1 MLWFYLI
8 KIIIF
13 CISLLSWFIT
23 FLINPIHSAFCL
35 IIIFLLTSLLFL
47 ILNIKFLGFIILIL
61 YAGAISILFLFITF
75 TINIRYSQVLEQKIL
90 EQKIFV
96 YLSLIK
102 LASIITLYIEFII
115 PKKTSSNT
123 IWLYKLNT
131 LWNLDTGLDSFL
143 IGRYLFSEEYYL
155 YFLMTGLI
163 LFFAMITVVLIT
175 KQFLKNN

>member
-1 MLWFYLI
+1 MIWFYLI

-13 CISLLSWFIT
+13 CITLLSWFIT

-35 IIIFLLTSLLFL
+35 IIIFLLTSFLFL
-47 ILNIKFLGFIILIL
+47 ILNIKFLGFVILIL

-75 TINIRYSQVLEQKIL
+75 TINVKFSQIIKEKVLEQR
-90 EQKIFV
+90 IFV
-96 YLSLIK
+96 YLALTK
-102 LASIITLYIEFII
+102 LSWIAFLYQDYII
-115 PKKTSSNT
+115 PKKTVANCD
-123 IWLYKLNT
+123 WLYKLNA

-143 IGRYLFSEEYYL
+143 IGRYLFSEQYYL

-163 LFFAMITVVLIT
+163 LFFAMIAVVLIT